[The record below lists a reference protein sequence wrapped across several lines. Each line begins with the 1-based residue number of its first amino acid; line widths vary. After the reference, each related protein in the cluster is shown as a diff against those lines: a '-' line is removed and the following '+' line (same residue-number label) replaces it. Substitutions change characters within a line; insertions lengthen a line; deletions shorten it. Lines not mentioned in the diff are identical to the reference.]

1 MSGFQ
6 ASNDY
11 MIDNTIYQIF
21 IEEDQ
26 NKKQYLL
33 QQLNYYNQ
41 YKYYIEEC
49 AYNFNNSTPLPTPP
63 TPPQALNEYSN

>member
-1 MSGFQ
+1 MSGFKP
-6 ASNDY
+6 SNDY
-11 MIDNTIYQIF
+11 KIDNTIYQIF

-26 NKKQYLL
+26 NIKQYLL

-49 AYNFNNSTPLPTPP
+49 AYNFNNGLPLPTPP
-63 TPPQALNEYSN
+63 TPPQDSGSL

>member
-6 ASNDY
+6 PSNNY
-11 MIDNTIYQIF
+11 MIDNTIYQIL

-41 YKYYIEEC
+41 YKYYVEEC
-49 AYNFNNSTPLPTPP
+49 EYNFNSNLPLP
-63 TPPQALNEYSN
+63 TPPQALNLFSNPPN

>member
-1 MSGFQ
+1 MSEFQ
-6 ASNDY
+6 PSNDY
-11 MIDNTIYQIF
+11 KIDNTIYQIF

-49 AYNFNNSTPLPTPP
+49 AYNFNNNIPLPTPP
-63 TPPQALNEYSN
+63 TPPTPPPNSE